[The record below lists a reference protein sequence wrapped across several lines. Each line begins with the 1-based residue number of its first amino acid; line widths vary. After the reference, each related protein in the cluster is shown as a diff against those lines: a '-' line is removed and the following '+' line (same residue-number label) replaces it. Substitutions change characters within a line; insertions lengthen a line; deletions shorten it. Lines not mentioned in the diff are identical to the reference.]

1 MVSANENVA
10 TAQTDARAG
19 KYLTFQLANEAFGI
33 RVLKVRESMGL
44 QEITAVPQTPAHI
57 KGVINLRGKVVPVI
71 DLRLKFGL
79 EKKEDTDR
87 TCIIVV
93 RLSLDGS
100 RPGAAEV
107 TLGVIVDE
115 VSEVVNVPAEAIEPP
130 PAFGSSVDVSFLLGV
145 GKLGNK
151 VVMLLD
157 ADRILPREE
166 LQTVAQEAAVA
177 A

>member
-1 MVSANENVA
+1 MA
-10 TAQTDARAG
+10 AG
-19 KYLTFQLANEAFGI
+19 KYLTFQLGKEAYGI
-33 RVLKVRESMGL
+33 GIMKV
-44 QEITAVPQTPAHI
+44 QEIVGVMPVTRMPKLPAFVR
-57 KGVINLRGKVVPVI
+57 GLVNLRGKVIPVF

-93 RLSLDGS
+93 RLSLDGNS
-100 RPGAAEV
+100 ADASEV
-107 TLGVIVDE
+107 TLGIIVDE
-115 VSEVVNVPAEAIEPP
+115 VAEVVNVPAEAIEPA

-145 GKLGNK
+145 GKMGNK

-166 LQTVAQEAAVA
+166 LQSVTQEAAVA

>member
-1 MVSANENVA
+1 MS
-10 TAQTDARAG
+10 AG
-19 KYLTFQLANEAFGI
+19 KYLTFQLGKEAYGI
-33 RVLKVRESMGL
+33 GIMKV
-44 QEITAVPQTPAHI
+44 QEIV
-57 KGVINLRGKVVPVI
+57 GVMPVTRMPKLPHFVRGLVNLRGKVIPVF

-166 LQTVAQEAAVA
+166 LQSVTQEAAVSA
-177 A
+177 